1 MTDTPDES
9 RISAAL
15 YMTVADKA
23 LVVAMVVLA
32 AALFVLLPGWLMSE
46 GREVCIRS
54 GGRLVGRYPLDRDRT
69 VEITGPLGT
78 TVIRIEGGRAKV
90 IASPCPHKLCIRMG
104 DIGQEG
110 GIIACVPNEV
120 VISVGGGTRSDLD
133 AVSR

>member
-1 MTDTPDES
+1 MTETPDES
-9 RISAAL
+9 RLAAAL
-15 YMTVADKA
+15 YTTAADKA
-23 LVVAMVVLA
+23 LVVAMIALA
-32 AALFVLLPGWLMSE
+32 AALFVLLPGWLLSE

-54 GGRLVGRYPLDRDRT
+54 GERLVGRYPLDRDRT
-69 VEITGPLGT
+69 VEIAGPLGT

-104 DIGQEG
+104 DIGSEG

-120 VISVGGGTRSDLD
+120 VISVGDGTRSDLD